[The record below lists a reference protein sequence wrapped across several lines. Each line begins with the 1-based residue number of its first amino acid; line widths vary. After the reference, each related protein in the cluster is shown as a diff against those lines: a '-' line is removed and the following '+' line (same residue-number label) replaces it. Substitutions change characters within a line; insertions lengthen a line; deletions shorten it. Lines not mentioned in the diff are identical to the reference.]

1 MRDFKGI
8 HKITFSRVLKTHGWD
23 LAYDLDSHMKTI
35 DRPGVPRILPFIR
48 LNNEGH
54 PAVGINEETG
64 RQHPK
69 TLASLFCPGFCVV
82 KAVYDPNYEDV
93 NRRYRLVQYNDP
105 EYRKADP
112 TVPNEEIISCSTYG
126 GLEALLRAFCK
137 EWVEDEHLNCMDYFQ
152 RYSRPGTETVS
163 AEYQERGYGMFG

>member
-8 HKITFSRVLKTHGWD
+8 HKITFSEVLKTHGWD
-23 LAYDLDSHMKTI
+23 LAYDLDGYMKTI
-35 DRPGVPRILPFIR
+35 DRPGVPRIRPFIR

-54 PAVGINEETG
+54 PAVGTNEETG

-82 KAVYDPNYEDV
+82 KAIYDPNYEDV
-93 NRRYRLVQYNDP
+93 NYRYKLVQYNDP
-105 EYRKADP
+105 EDRKTDP
-112 TVPNEEIISCSTYG
+112 TVETSCSTYG

-137 EWVEDEHLNCMDYFQ
+137 EWIEDEHLNCMDF
-152 RYSRPGTETVS
+152 YSADLKHCLKVVPET
-163 AEYQERGYGMFG
+163 YKDLGFGMFG